1 MVAVEYAKRC
11 VGFIV
16 LGRRGSRIV

>member
-1 MVAVEYAKRC
+1 MVAVGYAKRC